1 MMDAISAC
9 SNAKT
14 AVQIVD
20 LGNVINANLTGN
32 GNLKLLDVSLYV
44 EMVLE

>member
-1 MMDAISAC
+1 MTDAISAC

-14 AVQIVD
+14 AVRIVF
-20 LGNVINANLTGN
+20 LGNAINANLAGN